1 MPRRSGIYRK
11 AAGAQDPAS
20 RESRHVLECEKTNR
34 LNEEYNGR
42 LFFLQNNFAVY
53 KDHALVGTKGYTF
66 EGPFYLDR
74 RGNGTPA
81 GIVPCGRGSRIP

>member
-1 MPRRSGIYRK
+1 MFWDAK
-11 AAGAQDPAS
+11 
-20 RESRHVLECEKTNR
+20 KTNR

-74 RGNGTPA
+74 RGRVIGWDEEREAQAKKLVAREMERLRNHF
-81 GIVPCGRGSRIP
+81 VRQRSRIP